1 MKDTKYNS
9 MNVTKEKYNGWTNYQ
24 TWNFKIWM
32 ENDQNDYRTILSKV
46 EKKIIELKKVKETNP
61 IRGQMPESWHKSI
74 KYREASKIL
83 KDYAWEWVDNVVSS
97 KASFV
102 NDVLRY
108 AINGIN
114 FYEIAQDIVDRV
126 EEEMEVV

>member
-1 MKDTKYNS
+1 MKDT
-9 MNVTKEKYNGWTNYQ
+9 KYNGWTNYQ
-24 TWNFKIWM
+24 TWNFKTWM

-46 EKKIIELKKVKETNP
+46 EKALKEFEKEKDDLNKFYYGSPTDKGLMKWQKNLKC
-61 IRGQMPESWHKSI
+61 RK
-74 KYREASKIL
+74 ASTIL
-83 KDYAWEWVDNVVSS
+83 ENYAWEWVENVVSS

-114 FYEIAQDIVDRV
+114 FYEIAEDIVDRV

>member
-1 MKDTKYNS
+1 MKDT
-9 MNVTKEKYNGWTNYQ
+9 KYNGWTNYQ
-24 TWNFKIWM
+24 TWNFKTWM

-46 EKKIIELKKVKETNP
+46 EKALKELYEEKETKCVYADIPDHFQNL
-61 IRGQMPESWHKSI
+61 
-74 KYREASKIL
+74 KYRKASTIL
-83 KDYAWEWVDNVVSS
+83 ENYAWEWVENVVSS

-114 FYEIAQDIVDRV
+114 FYEIAEDIVDRV